1 MTLAT
6 LLAIVALLG
15 LSPISSERCSIIS
28 ADGSTWR
35 PTVARTVDL
44 VHRAEFIALATAT
57 RADTLEYPNGTRAP
71 AVAFRVT
78 EVIAG
83 AESLPPELL
92 FSGHLSDDDDF
103 NPGTVPYATV
113 RPAGQRGSCY
123 AHTYRLEA
131 NYLFLLSRPNE
142 HLTPYWAPL
151 APVNEQVRGAD
162 DPWVTW
168 VRAERARGR

>member
-6 LLAIVALLG
+6 LLAIAALLG

-44 VHRAEFIALATAT
+44 VHRAEFIVLATAT

-78 EVIAG
+78 EAIAG
-83 AESLPPELL
+83 AEPLASELL
-92 FSGHLSDDDDF
+92 FSGYLRDEDDF
-103 NPGTVPYATV
+103 NLGTVPYATV

-131 NYLFLLSRPNE
+131 TYLFLLSRRNE

-151 APVNEQVRGAD
+151 APVNEQVRGTD